1 MRFSEGVLKGRT
13 VVADG
18 GQELGTV
25 ETLVIDGAS
34 WRVEALQVKLNSETA
49 EKLGKYWNYFH
60 AGRIELPIR
69 LVHSVSDTVL
79 LSATMDELRQV
90 LASDSESAPAP

>member
-1 MRFSEGVLKGRT
+1 MRFSESILRGRT

-18 GQELGTV
+18 GQTLGTV
-25 ETLVIDGAS
+25 ESLIIDDAS

-49 EKLGKYWNYFH
+49 EQLGKYWNYFH

-79 LSATMDELRQV
+79 LAATVEELRQV
-90 LASDSESAPAP
+90 LASESGSEPA